1 MPTRRRVFWSTD
13 FSAANETANRRILDQ
28 SDMASDRT
36 TDMLTGKLAETL
48 DKVIQRHDE
57 LRDTL
62 ATGTGLDGADYAR
75 MAKELSGLADVVAAV
90 NDYRAHITELED
102 LGSIIDD
109 AASDDDVKQM
119 AEEEA
124 RELGARLPDLIRD
137 IQILLLP
144 KDEADE
150 KNAILEV
157 RAGTGGDEAALF
169 AADLFRMYQRFAERH
184 GWSSELISLSDTG
197 IGGVKEAVMEISGRN
212 VFRHL
217 KFESGVHRV
226 QRVPETES
234 QGRVHTSAAT
244 VAVLPEAEEVDI
256 EIDTGDLRIDTYRA
270 QGAGGQ
276 HVNKTDSAVRITH
289 LPTNIVVQC
298 QDDKSQH
305 KNRAKAMK
313 ILRTRLYDAERQ
325 RKDKE
330 RAADRK
336 SQVGSGDRSERIRT
350 YNFPQGRVT
359 DHRINLTLYKLDKF
373 MDGEL
378 DEVVDSLIT
387 DDQATRLA
395 DLAL

>member
-1 MPTRRRVFWSTD
+1 
-13 FSAANETANRRILDQ
+13 
-28 SDMASDRT
+28 MASDRN

-102 LGSIIDD
+102 LGSIIDA

-124 RELGARLPDLIRD
+124 RELSARLPDLIRD

>member
-1 MPTRRRVFWSTD
+1 LTG
-13 FSAANETANRRILDQ
+13 FSAANETANRGIRDQ
-28 SDMASDRT
+28 NDMASDRN

-109 AASDDDVKQM
+109 AESDDDVKQM

-124 RELGARLPDLIRD
+124 RELSARLPDLIRD

-197 IGGVKEAVMEISGRN
+197 IGGVKEAVLEISGRN

>member
-1 MPTRRRVFWSTD
+1 
-13 FSAANETANRRILDQ
+13 
-28 SDMASDRT
+28 MASDRN

-109 AASDDDVKQM
+109 AESDDDVKQM

-124 RELGARLPDLIRD
+124 RELSARLPDLIRD

-226 QRVPETES
+226 QRVPDTES
-234 QGRVHTSAAT
+234 SGRIHTSAAT
-244 VAVLPEAEEVDI
+244 VAVMPEAEEVDI
-256 EIDTGDLRIDTYRA
+256 KVEEKDLRIDVFRA
-270 QGAGGQ
+270 SGPGGQ
-276 HVNKTDSAVRITH
+276 SVNTTDSAVRITH
-289 LPTNIVVQC
+289 LPSGIVVSQ
-298 QDDKSQH
+298 QDEKSQH
-305 KNRAKAMK
+305 KNKAKAMK
-313 ILRTRLYDAERQ
+313 VLRARLYEAERQ
-325 RKDKE
+325 KAAAE
-330 RAADRK
+330 RAETRK
-336 SQVGSGDRSERIRT
+336 SQIGSGDRSERIRT
-350 YNFPQGRVT
+350 YNYPERRVT
-359 DHRINLTLYKLDKF
+359 DHRIGLTLHKLDRM
-373 MDGEL
+373 MDGDL
-378 DEVVDSLIT
+378 DEVIDALT
-387 DDQATRLA
+387 ADDQARRLA
-395 DLAL
+395 EMT